1 MLVHTGVGA
10 GAAAQAQA
18 AKHTRAF
25 GSTPNLM
32 PELLRVWRM
41 SGGQGN
47 PPAMHY
53 CSDGDKFVHRRR
65 RACGQCGKLEKFSKR
80 RFSTGAALSTGQKN
94 LDLIIDAIYYQS
106 VGAAAVAKK
115 PESDG
120 ALSEEMI
127 AFVDHLAELLAA
139 EFVRAMK
146 EDDDAGGGVRE
157 VLEREPAG
165 AEHRGPDPGLQGI
178 RGA

>member
-1 MLVHTGVGA
+1 MHL
-10 GAAAQAQA
+10 
-18 AKHTRAF
+18 
-25 GSTPNLM
+25 
-32 PELLRVWRM
+32 
-41 SGGQGN
+41 
-47 PPAMHY
+47 PPQTQR
-53 CSDGDKFVHRRR
+53 SSSRKVRENG
-65 RACGQCGKLEKFSKR
+65 
-80 RFSTGAALSTGQKN
+80 
-94 LDLIIDAIYYQS
+94 LDLIIYNVYYQS
-106 VGAAAVAKK
+106 VGAAANAKK

-165 AEHRGPDPGLQGI
+165 AKHRGPDPGLPGV
-178 RGA
+178 REA